1 MSRSPF
7 VASAA
12 AQELEQEEEE
22 TILPP
27 TLDP

>member
-1 MSRSPF
+1 MSSSPF

-12 AQELEQEEEE
+12 AQELEQEEE